1 MEIDKYLNKTLIS
14 KEGLMFRLYTS
25 SDGSIGNTIWKDLYS
40 DTYYILPDFVIE
52 QCEIIDNTATIS
64 IY

>member
-25 SDGSIGNTIWKDLYS
+25 SDGSIGNTIRKDLYS
-40 DTYYILPDFVIE
+40 DTYYILPDFVIA

>member
-1 MEIDKYLNKTLIS
+1 MKIDKYLNKTLIS